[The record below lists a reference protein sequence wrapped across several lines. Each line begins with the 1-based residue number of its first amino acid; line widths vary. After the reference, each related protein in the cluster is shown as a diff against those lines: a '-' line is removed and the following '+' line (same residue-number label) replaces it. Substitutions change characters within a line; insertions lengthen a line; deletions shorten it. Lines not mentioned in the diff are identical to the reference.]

1 MARAVII
8 GGKGKVG
15 SYLAPL
21 LAAEGF
27 ELVNVSR
34 GKTEPLVPGPV
45 WEKVSQCSLDRGS
58 PGFAERIAELRPD
71 IVLDMICF
79 ETADMIALI
88 QALRGKAAHYLVTGS
103 MWMHGPGTAVPVAED
118 EDREPLEHYGE
129 EKSRMDQT
137 LAREFRDN
145 GFPGTIVHPGH
156 IVCPGDIPI
165 NPQGCKSLDA
175 FRTLKNGEPL
185 WLPNFG
191 METVHHVHAADVAGL
206 FMAALKAGRPSYGE
220 GFHAVSPRALSL
232 RGYAAAAARWYGKK
246 AELRFE
252 PYDAWKNRVPP
263 RDAEA
268 ALTHILHSPSGS
280 MEKARRLLGFSPAH
294 KSLEAVRECLG
305 SFGLDR

>member
-1 MARAVII
+1 MALALII

-27 ELVNVSR
+27 ELINVSR
-34 GKTEPLVPGPV
+34 GKTGPVIDDPV
-45 WEKVSQCSLDRGS
+45 WEKVKQINLDRDG
-58 PGFAERIAELRPD
+58 PGFAERIAELKPD

-79 ETADMIALI
+79 ETADMLALI
-88 QALRGKAAHYLVTGS
+88 KALGGKAAHYLVTGS
-103 MWMHGPGTAVPVAED
+103 MWMHGPGTELPVAED

-129 EKSRMDQT
+129 EKSRMDW
-137 LAREFRDN
+137 AIAKEFRAS

-165 NPQGCKSLDA
+165 NPQGCKSLEA
-175 FRTLKNGEPL
+175 FRILKKGEAL

-191 METVHHVHAADVAGL
+191 METLHHVHAADVAGV
-206 FMAALKAGRPSYGE
+206 FMAAVKAGKASFGE
-220 GFHAVSPRALSL
+220 GFHALSPRALSL
-232 RGYAAAAARWYGKK
+232 RGYAAAAAAWYGRK

-252 PYDAWKNRVPP
+252 PYEAWKNRVSPK
-263 RDAEA
+263 DADS

-280 MEKARRLLGFSPAH
+280 MEKAEQVLGFRP
-294 KSLEAVRECLG
+294 KYTSLEAVRECLK
-305 SFGLDR
+305 SFGLDA